1 MFKEKV
7 QKLLSLQIK
16 KNKGE
21 ASQWQIPAKPIST
34 ELQENLERLKE
45 IFARCDDI
53 VFREIEINAGE
64 PISGAILYFKGI
76 TDEQMIAE
84 NILNPLL
91 HDHPES
97 GEKNL
102 ARGEVLDYIRENLS
116 SASEIELAGD
126 LNVITQGV
134 THAKL
139 ALLLDKVPTALLIDA
154 PNKAARAIMEPDSEP
169 VVRGPKDGFVES
181 LSVNI
186 MLLRRRLRTSYFKVE
201 TFEIGN

>member
-116 SASEIELAGD
+116 SVSEIELAGD
-126 LNVITQGV
+126 LSIITQGV